1 LKIKLSILGLLGFFV
16 CVSAEAVQV
25 LERVESESG
34 RLLPQYT
41 GLITAPFSGV
51 AVYANGD
58 GVTHTTAK
66 LSNAPGVFRI
76 DLQGASTSNSDAS
89 ISIFIDAKKVGS
101 VTFSGTVP
109 SIKSV
114 EFPLESVSTA
124 PQVRF
129 VLETDNGSN
138 DTLLNWYELSYVG
151 EIPPPPP
158 PPVLPAKGAYYTG
171 NYRNLFEEVGY
182 TEAEVSAKVKAAY
195 NQLFHSTKRAR
206 DDGEAVLIPDA
217 RDASMAYIWD
227 VGNDD
232 VRSEG
237 MSYGMMIAVQMDRQ
251 DDFNKMWK
259 WANKYSLND
268 SGIAK
273 GYFAWKV
280 KTDGSQKLDPNPA
293 ADGEEYYVTAL
304 FFASH
309 RWGDGTGIY
318 NYKEQANQLLDRMY
332 DNGVSHYDSNNVLV
346 NYSLFDHDAKQVLF
360 TLDGAT
366 NKYHT
371 DPSYHLPAFYE
382 LWALWADNHNDFWK
396 SLAVTSRE
404 FWKTTVHSETGL
416 NPNYADFDGS
426 VVDDMPQDH
435 KVFFYDAW
443 RTVGNA
449 AMDYAWW
456 KADEWQVVYAK
467 RLQTFFKKKDI
478 NAYPSLYTLDGA
490 PYNGNEGQSTGLVG
504 MNAIAS
510 LASDSTDAWAFVH
523 SLWSKPTPT
532 GRQRYYDGT
541 LYMLSMLAVS
551 GQYRVYCPNNTC
563 AAVSRSSSSA
573 KPSSASARPSSAS
586 IRSSVT
592 PSSTSA
598 SSSFS
603 SIRSSS
609 VSSRSVISLIS
620 SSAHSVS
627 SSVLSSRANNDS
639 VDIPNRIEAENYSV
653 QSGIQTETTSDTDG
667 GINIGYIENGD
678 FVDYTINAPTSGN
691 YSVHLRVASATQGGT
706 LDLFANNAVLGSVA
720 VNGTGGWQAWTTL
733 ITTVRLN
740 AGQQTLRLRFSGGN
754 GYLFNL
760 NWIEFAESSV
770 SSSSVSSQSR
780 SSMSSSSSSS
790 AGKLVCSHVILNEWN
805 RGFTAGVR
813 ITNNGSSPVGGWSVS
828 WKYSDGSFMTN
839 SWNANVTGALEYTA
853 TPLPWLFTINPGQTI
868 EIGVQ
873 VTKGLFDKPAQST
886 VAVTGPLCR

>member
-1 LKIKLSILGLLGFFV
+1 MFILLGFFV

-58 GVTHTTAK
+58 GVAHTTAK
-66 LSNAPGVFRI
+66 LNNAPGVFRI
-76 DLQGASTSNSDAS
+76 DLQGASSSNSDAS
-89 ISIFIDAKKVGS
+89 VSIFIDDKKVGS
-101 VTFSGTVP
+101 VTFLGIVP

-114 EFPLESVSTA
+114 EFPLESVSIA
-124 PQVRF
+124 PQIRF

-151 EIPPPPP
+151 VIPPPPP

-171 NYRNLFEEVGY
+171 NYRNLFEEAGY
-182 TEAEVSAKVKAAY
+182 NEMEVSAKVKAAY

-206 DDGEAVLIPDA
+206 DGEALLIPDA
-217 RDASMAYIWD
+217 RDASMSYIWD

-251 DDFNKMWK
+251 DDFDKMWK

-318 NYKEQANQLLDRMY
+318 NYKEQANLLLDRMY
-332 DNGVSHYDSNNVLV
+332 DNGVSHYNSNNVLV

-404 FWKTTVHSETGL
+404 FWKTTVHPVTGL
-416 NPNYADFDGS
+416 NPNYANFDGS
-426 VVDDMPQDH
+426 VVADMPQDH

-449 AMDYAWW
+449 ALDYSWW

-467 RLQTFFKKKDI
+467 RLQTFFKKKNIDS
-478 NAYPSLYTLDGA
+478 YPSLYTLAGE
-490 PYNGNEGQSTGLVG
+490 PYNGNQGQSTGLVG

-510 LASDSTDAWAFVH
+510 LASDSTDAWAFVK
-523 SLWSKPTPT
+523 SLWSKPVPT
-532 GRQRYYDGT
+532 GDQRYYDGT

-551 GQYRVYCPNNTC
+551 GQYRVYCPNNGCT
-563 AAVSRSSSSA
+563 AVSRSSSSA
-573 KPSSASARPSSAS
+573 RPSSASARPSSTS
-586 IRSSVT
+586 VRSSVA
-592 PSSTSA
+592 PSSSSV
-598 SSSFS
+598 SSSLS
-603 SIRSSS
+603 SIHSSS
-609 VSSRSVISLIS
+609 VSSRSSVSLVS
-620 SSAHSVS
+620 SSVS
-627 SSVLSSRANNDS
+627 SSSTNNDS
-639 VDIPNRIEAENYSV
+639 VDLPNRIEAESYAAQFGV
-653 QSGIQTETTSDTDG
+653 QTETTSDVNG

-678 FVDYTINAPTSGN
+678 FVDYAINVPVAGS
-691 YSVHLRVASATQGGT
+691 YRVQLRVASATTGGT
-706 LDLFANNAVLGSVA
+706 INLLANNVALGSVA
-720 VNGTGGWQAWTTL
+720 VSGTGGWQAWGNVTTS
-733 ITTVRLN
+733 VSLN
-740 AGQQTLRLRFSGGN
+740 AGVQTLRLSFTGGS
-754 GYLFNL
+754 GYLFNV
-760 NWIEFAESSV
+760 NWLEFVGGAINS
-770 SSSSVSSQSR
+770 SR
-780 SSMSSSSSSS
+780 SSSIRSSSSSSS
-790 AGKLVCSHVILNEWN
+790 SSSTPALGVDCKYVILNEWN
-805 RGFTAGVR
+805 RGFTAGIR
-813 ITNNGSSPVGGWSVS
+813 ITNNKSVAVSGWSVS
-828 WKYSDGSFMTN
+828 WKYIDGSTMTN
-839 SWNANVTGALEYTA
+839 SWNASVAGTSVYTA
-853 TPLPWLFTINPGQTI
+853 TPLPWFYTINPGQTV

-873 VTKGLFDKPAQST
+873 GYKGVFDAPAQI
-886 VAVTGPLCR
+886 VPVTGPLCQ